1 PALVVSLGY
10 KPPTSQERICAM
22 SCRFKAS
29 ALLMSAV
36 LFLLT
41 TACSSPVNRENYGK
55 LTIGMDYGEVVE
67 LLGTPDRSESSL
79 TIQSC
84 EWGTPPKTISIKFVA
99 DKVVFFSS
107 EGLE

>member
-1 PALVVSLGY
+1 
-10 KPPTSQERICAM
+10 M

-36 LFLLT
+36 LFFLS